1 MPGRCTPGARMAEPQ
16 RCSNSQRGGAVR
28 APMRYRMLASDYDG
42 TLAHQGRI
50 AAETERAL
58 NEAKQ
63 AGLLLA
69 LVTGRAF
76 QDLVRAC
83 PQIELFDLV
92 VAENGAVLYL
102 PAHDVVEELAARP
115 PERLIAGLA
124 RRGVP
129 VAPGRVV
136 VGIPGDAAATARALI
151 HAYALELQI
160 IFNKGAAMILPRG
173 VDKGS
178 GLRAGLARIG
188 IAPET
193 VIGVG
198 DAENDQELL
207 AAAGLKVAVANAL
220 DALKAHADLVTRH
233 PNGAGVVELIRD
245 HVLRTSS
252 G

>member
-1 MPGRCTPGARMAEPQ
+1 MAGTL
-16 RCSNSQRGGAVR
+16 NTH
-28 APMRYRMLASDYDG
+28 YRLLACDYDG
-42 TLAHQGRI
+42 TIAHQGVI
-50 AAETERAL
+50 AAETGQAL
-58 NEAKQ
+58 NAAKQ

-76 QDLVRAC
+76 EDLLRAC
-83 PQIELFDLV
+83 SQLEWFDLV

-102 PAHDVVEELAARP
+102 PAPGTVEELAPRP
-115 PERLIAGLA
+115 PERLIAALA

-129 VAPGRVV
+129 MAPGRVV
-136 VGIPGDAAATARALI
+136 IGIPGDAAGTALELI
-151 HAYALELQI
+151 REHRLELQI

-178 GLRAGLARIG
+178 GLRIGLAQLG
-188 IAPET
+188 VAPEA

-198 DAENDQELL
+198 DAENDQALL
-207 AAAGLKVAVANAL
+207 AVVGLKVAVANAL
-220 DALKAHADLVTRH
+220 DSLKASADLVTRQ
-233 PNGAGVVELIRD
+233 PNGAGVAELIHE